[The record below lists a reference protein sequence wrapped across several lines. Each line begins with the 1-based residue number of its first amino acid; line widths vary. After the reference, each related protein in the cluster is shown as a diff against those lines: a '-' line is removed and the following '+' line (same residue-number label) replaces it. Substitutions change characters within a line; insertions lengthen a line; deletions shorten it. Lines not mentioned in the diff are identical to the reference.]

1 MTGSQPTNLADDT
14 VDSSRHSAQPPPGA
28 LGDVDPQAAA
38 EAAWAGIDTSQV
50 QVLYTDG
57 LPDGVFVV
65 YRGNPPRLLIS
76 ESWWRVARPVE
87 RIQALENLW
96 ARLKSLPPEA
106 WDVRAA
112 L

>member
-1 MTGSQPTNLADDT
+1 MTSSQPTNLADDAF
-14 VDSSRHSAQPPPGA
+14 DSSRQAVQPPA
-28 LGDVDPQAAA
+28 SAIGDVAVQAAA
-38 EAAWAGIDTSQV
+38 EAASAGIDTSQV
-50 QVLYTDG
+50 QVLYTET

-65 YRGNPPRLLIS
+65 YRGNPPRLLIN

-96 ARLKSLPPEA
+96 ARLKSLPSDA
-106 WDVRAA
+106 WDARPA